1 MSQTDTLVVLCSDPQ
16 QAFCDVPRHSHP
28 SHIMAAMKKAMKAAM
43 KATHRECLTIS
54 TGSSGFLFGPCSIA
68 ESILFGSSFFWF
80 GSWWVPGASGRA
92 LEVAET
98 PTDGPGVPPGAPG
111 ARGARAKNTQTHICC
126 GALLSGRAWGPV
138 DVDSFSALWFGRRLI
153 VVQHSR
159 AGDLFR
165 LSLLIWP
172 PSPRSKAMKKGMKK
186 AAAHAEEAPKKAMK
200 KAMKA
205 KK

>member
-1 MSQTDTLVVLCSDPQ
+1 MALARLLNR
-16 QAFCDVPRHSHP
+16 FCL
-28 SHIMAAMKKAMKAAM
+28 A
-43 KATHRECLTIS
+43 HR
-54 TGSSGFLFGPCSIA
+54 
-68 ESILFGSSFFWF
+68 FFWF

-92 LEVAET
+92 PEVAET

-111 ARGARAKNTQTHICC
+111 ARGSRATNIKTHICC
-126 GALLSGRAWGPV
+126 GALLRGRAWGPV
-138 DVDSFSALWFGRRLI
+138 DVDSFSARWFGRKLI

-159 AGDLFR
+159 AGDHSR

-186 AAAHAEEAPKKAMK
+186 AAAHAEEAHPAKKAMK